1 MGVLISTGTWK
12 VDQKTAPITLFQV
25 PKEFGFKFLCQVN
38 FTSAPAKAGTV
49 TIISGDQALSLSLG
63 NSVTF
68 ATENVQL
75 GAATT
80 EASGEYK
87 IWQL

>member
-12 VDQKTAPITLFQV
+12 TNERTAPVTLFQV
-25 PKEFGFKFLCQVN
+25 PKDYGFKFLCQVD
-38 FTSAPAKAGTV
+38 FTTAPAKEASV
-49 TIISGDQALSLSLG
+49 TIISGEQALSLRLG

-68 ATENVQL
+68 ATEHFEL
-75 GAATT
+75 GAATS
-80 EASGEYK
+80 EASGTYK